1 MNKHGIA
8 LEQFHLGYLYE
19 TYAKHLSTPQ
29 AQITYEADCGNMT
42 ETLFRERA
50 KQLFKSAYQA
60 FEEKEHLKGM
70 YLAKKH
76 EANLYE
82 EGTTEHNAKV
92 REYLNLQAE
101 YFKYIRRHGY
111 EKCSY
116 IPRQHGD
123 EISLLTE
130 IVEENGSQSLF
141 YAKQETSSYENQ
153 AKDNRKVSIM
163 VDTINV

>member
-1 MNKHGIA
+1 
-8 LEQFHLGYLYE
+8 
-19 TYAKHLSTPQ
+19 
-29 AQITYEADCGNMT
+29 MT

-92 REYLNLQAE
+92 REYLNL
-101 YFKYIRRHGY
+101 
-111 EKCSY
+111 
-116 IPRQHGD
+116 
-123 EISLLTE
+123 
-130 IVEENGSQSLF
+130 
-141 YAKQETSSYENQ
+141 
-153 AKDNRKVSIM
+153 
-163 VDTINV
+163 